1 MTTAHT
7 VTTESVTPQGVTT
20 QAVTPRVAPQP
31 APPAHTAP
39 QPAPPAPQ
47 PAPPAHTA
55 PQETENLPAVRC
67 TDVTVQFP
75 SGQHTGPVTLSIKP
89 GESVLIMGPSGSGK
103 STVLQRIIGA
113 IPHAIHAE
121 AHGTVHVFGRD
132 MANHDPADNADVTG
146 VVSQDPWSGV
156 CFTLVEDDIAFPLEN
171 AAVPPSQIGERVRA
185 AADLAGVGHL
195 TGRHTTQL
203 SGGELQR
210 VALAAA
216 IVGNPKLLL
225 LDEPT
230 SMLDHQ
236 GIRDVTAALASVRE
250 QTGAA
255 QVLIEHRLDEI
266 AAHGGV
272 AELPPRWV
280 LLDARG
286 AVVWDG
292 PADSID
298 AETARMLVRRGC
310 WLPLDVEL
318 LGVFGELG
326 GLANPAIQEALL
338 VPTPVNSTPVPPTP
352 VNPQSKVGLRPLSK
366 GKVGAIPLSLGEVAL
381 GEVALGGVASAR
393 GETGKGL
400 GERRQTLLAE
410 QLAVAPRSG
419 LGRKA
424 QRKRPR
430 KPHDSRREQSRTNQQ
445 TPVVAGL
452 DLAIHTG
459 ELVALIGA
467 NGTGKTTLLRALAG
481 LDAPVAGTLTG
492 PRGGMVFQN
501 PEHQFMGNTV
511 RGEVSH
517 NVAAEHHHR
526 VDELL
531 VRFGLDGHAE
541 QSPFS
546 LSGGQKRRLSLA
558 SMLAH
563 DHAFL
568 CADEPTF
575 GLDRHGASAV
585 LTALREHS
593 RAGHGVVFSCHDM
606 RAVATYADRVVV
618 LHQGRL
624 LADCTPWELFR
635 DPALVDKAGLAV
647 PPLIAWVAA
656 RTPNNTACQQVLR
669 ALDARALNSKLPD
682 ATVTHGGT
690 DALAPIRVAQV
701 TR

>member
-1 MTTAHT
+1 MTT
-7 VTTESVTPQGVTT
+7 P
-20 QAVTPRVAPQP
+20 QAVTSQAT
-31 APPAHTAP
+31 PPLAATHPDPT
-39 QPAPPAPQ
+39 
-47 PAPPAHTA
+47 
-55 PQETENLPAVRC
+55 LPAVRC
-67 TDVTVQFP
+67 ADVTVQFP
-75 SGQHTGPVTLSIKP
+75 SGQHTGPVTLSIQP

-113 IPHAIHAE
+113 IPHSIHAE

-171 AAVPPSQIGERVRA
+171 AAVPPSQIGGRVRA

-195 TGRHTTQL
+195 TGRHTTHL

-216 IVGNPKLLL
+216 IVGNPQLLL

-236 GIRDVTAALASVRE
+236 GIRDVTAALATVRQ

-272 AELPPRWV
+272 AGLPPRWV

-298 AETARMLVRRGC
+298 AQTARTLVERGC

-318 LGVFGELG
+318 LGVFDEPG
-326 GLANPAIQEALL
+326 GLANPTIQQALL
-338 VPTPVNSTPVPPTP
+338 AGHMPDIAELPTAFTLPRN
-352 VNPQSKVGLRPLSK
+352 
-366 GKVGAIPLSLGEVAL
+366 
-381 GEVALGGVASAR
+381 
-393 GETGKGL
+393 
-400 GERRQTLLAE
+400 TLLAE

-419 LGRKA
+419 LGRKP

-430 KPHDSRREQSRTNQQ
+430 KPHNSRREQSRTNQQ

-647 PPLIAWVAA
+647 PPLIAWVAVH
-656 RTPNNTACQQVLR
+656 TPNNTACQQVLH
-669 ALDARALNSKLPD
+669 ALDARALNTNMPD
-682 ATVTHGGT
+682 APAAPSALTPVTV
-690 DALAPIRVAQV
+690 PIVEA
-701 TR
+701 TS